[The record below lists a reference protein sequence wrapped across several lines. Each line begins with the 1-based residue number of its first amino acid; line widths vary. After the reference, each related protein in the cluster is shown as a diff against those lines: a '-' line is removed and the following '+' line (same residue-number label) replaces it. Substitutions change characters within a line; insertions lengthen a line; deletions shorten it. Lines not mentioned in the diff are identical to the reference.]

1 MSNDEPRTSNLEP
14 RTRKS
19 CKPPK
24 ATTKP
29 YSRHILG
36 IDSGVQSHPKAT
48 LKPPQGATKATPM
61 RPQSHLKATPKPGES
76 SDVSTAPFVPYSVS
90 GKTRCSGVL
99 ACGLGH
105 RTALTR
111 RSKSY
116 TWGSHPPDTV
126 RSPTVPP
133 SYPHAT
139 GWLAGKKILNTENSA
154 DEGRP
159 RLRTDARS
167 RE

>member
-1 MSNDEPRTSNLEP
+1 
-14 RTRKS
+14 
-19 CKPPK
+19 
-24 ATTKP
+24 
-29 YSRHILG
+29 
-36 IDSGVQSHPKAT
+36 
-48 LKPPQGATKATPM
+48 M

-133 SYPHAT
+133 PCPLLT
-139 GWLAGKKILNTENSA
+139 PTLPDGWLGKRFSIL
-154 DEGRP
+154 RIVP
-159 RLRTDARS
+159 MKDALGS
-167 RE
+167 EKTPPGPFS

>member
-1 MSNDEPRTSNLEP
+1 
-14 RTRKS
+14 
-19 CKPPK
+19 
-24 ATTKP
+24 
-29 YSRHILG
+29 
-36 IDSGVQSHPKAT
+36 
-48 LKPPQGATKATPM
+48 M

-76 SDVSTAPFVPYSVS
+76 SDVSTAPFGPYSVS

-167 RE
+167 RVLASSIAPKTAANRNGSVMAEEGFGGVRPSSGAASTEHTDVLGFITSPSQLNMNVQAHR